1 MVFDLV
7 PIQAGMALAEGS
19 LVLALLDLLKLG
31 PSQEL
36 GSRTR
41 NLRVGVC
48 GTRYQTLDSAQ

>member
-41 NLRVGVC
+41 NLRIGVC
-48 GTRYQTLDSAQ
+48 GTRYYRH